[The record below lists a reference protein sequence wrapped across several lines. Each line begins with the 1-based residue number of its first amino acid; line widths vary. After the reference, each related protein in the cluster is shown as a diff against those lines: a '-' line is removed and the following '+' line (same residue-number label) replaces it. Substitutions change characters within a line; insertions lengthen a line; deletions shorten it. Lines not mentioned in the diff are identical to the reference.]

1 MSATIDIYEDI
12 AKRTQG
18 DIYIGVV
25 GPVRTGKSTFIKRFM
40 EKLVLP
46 GIENNE
52 VRTRANDE
60 LPQSA
65 SGKTVMTTEPKFI
78 PEEAC
83 EIMLKGKTRCR
94 VKLIDCVGYL
104 VPGATGHEENDS
116 PRMVSTPWSEEAMP
130 FEKAAE
136 IGTRKVISEHST
148 IAVAVTT
155 DGSICDIPRDNYI
168 EAEHRVIS
176 ELKEKNKP
184 FVLILN
190 SASPEKEDTKILADT
205 LSEEYGCPV
214 CPMNCFDMNEN
225 EIKGVLEAILTQ
237 FSPKEISISVPGWV
251 TKLPEDNKLKSDMYE
266 SLRAAAESIFK
277 NGDIER
283 EMTAVKNALGDAVEE
298 LSLIKNDAGSGTTEY
313 RAVIAEEL
321 FYKTLGESCGMDIKD
336 DEALFTV
343 MRELSEA
350 KSAYDKIEAALAE
363 VERTGY
369 GIVTPS
375 IEDMKLEKPEII
387 KHSGGYGIK
396 LRALAPSV
404 HMIRANIETE
414 VSPIV
419 GSEKQSEDMV
429 NFLVKEY
436 EERPDK
442 IWDTNIFG
450 KTLQELVGEGLNVKL
465 SHVSAEARTKLC
477 DTMSRIINEGS
488 GGLICIIL

>member
-1 MSATIDIYEDI
+1 MSATVDIYEDI

-46 GIENNE
+46 GIDNSEI
-52 VRTRANDE
+52 RTRANDE

-136 IGTRKVISEHST
+136 IGTRKVIAEHST

-155 DGSICDIPRDNYI
+155 DGTVCDIPRESYI
-168 EAEHRVIS
+168 EAEKRVIN

-184 FVLILN
+184 FVLVLN
-190 SASPEKEDTKILADT
+190 SASPEKEETRLLADT

-225 EIKGVLEAILTQ
+225 EIKDVLEAILTQ
-237 FSPKEISISVPGWV
+237 FSPKEISVALPGWLL
-251 TKLPEDNKLKSDMYE
+251 KAGEDNKLRKGIYE
-266 SLRAAAESIFK
+266 AFSSAAERIVK

-283 EMTAVKNALGDAVEE
+283 EMNEVKNSLSEAIEE
-298 LSLIKNDAGSGTTEY
+298 LTVINSDAGSGITEY

-336 DEALFTV
+336 DEELFTV
-343 MRELSEA
+343 MKELSDA
-350 KSAYDKIEAALAE
+350 KSAYDKIETALRE